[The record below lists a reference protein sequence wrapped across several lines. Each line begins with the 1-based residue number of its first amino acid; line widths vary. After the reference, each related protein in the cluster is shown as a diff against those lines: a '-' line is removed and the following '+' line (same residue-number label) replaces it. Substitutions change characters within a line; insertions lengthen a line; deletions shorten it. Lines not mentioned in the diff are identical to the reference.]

1 MNDRKK
7 DSLEF
12 RKVKALESI
21 ARELKKMNDIH
32 HSRIRTI
39 PTYAD
44 YYKKVGETDRGESSS
59 FTTSISST
67 EETEVDPLELLGIK
81 TIL

>member
-21 ARELKKMNDIH
+21 AHELKKMNG
-32 HSRIRTI
+32 IRTV

-59 FTTSISST
+59 FTTSVSST

-81 TIL
+81 KVL

>member
-32 HSRIRTI
+32 HNKNRTV
-39 PTYAD
+39 PTFAD
-44 YYKKVGETDRGESSS
+44 YYKKVGETDKGESSS
-59 FTTSISST
+59 FTTGISST

-81 TIL
+81 VL